1 MTEGTTQATP
11 VTGEER
17 LLIDGRLRT
26 ARAGKVFETVNPATG
41 EVLGVAADGTAE
53 DMDDAIGAARR
64 AFDETDWSTDV
75 ELRVRGLR
83 QLQQAFERHADEIR
97 AMTVAETGSPLSLT
111 YSAQLDTPVGSL
123 GWVADLAESYEWET
137 DLGNAEPLGI
147 PSHRWVR
154 REATGVV
161 GAVTPWN
168 VPHQINLAKLGPAL
182 AAGNTVVLK
191 PAPDTPW
198 CATALG
204 RLVAEE
210 TDIPAGVVN
219 VVPSSDHA
227 LGAML
232 STDPRVDQV
241 SFTGSTAT
249 GRKVMAAAADTVKK
263 VFLEL
268 GGKSAFVILDD
279 ADLRGACATAAFT
292 VCTHAGQGCAITT
305 RLLVPRSL
313 FDEAVDSTS
322 RVMAKLPA
330 ADPTD
335 PGTICGPLVSARQ
348 RDRVEGYLKLALKEG
363 GSFALGGGRPEGLDW
378 GFFVEPTLIVG
389 VGNDARVAQEEIF
402 GPVLVVIP
410 FDDDDDAV
418 ALANDSAYGLSGSVW
433 SADRERA
440 VGVANRIRTGTIG
453 INGGLWFS
461 PDVPFGG
468 YRQSGVGRESGV
480 AGFEEYLEIKS
491 LQL

>member
-1 MTEGTTQATP
+1 MSDDAA
-11 VTGEER
+11 VIGEER
-17 LLIDGRLRT
+17 LLIDGQLRP
-26 ARAGKVFETVNPATG
+26 ARSGATFETVNPATG
-41 EVLGVAADGTAE
+41 EVLGVAADGSAE
-53 DMDDAIGAARR
+53 DLDEAIGAARR
-64 AFDETDWSTDV
+64 AFDGTGWSTDV

-83 QLQQAFERHADEIR
+83 QLQTAFERHADEIR

-111 YSAQLDTPVGSL
+111 YSAQLDAPVGSL
-123 GWVADLAESYEWET
+123 GWVADLAEGYEWET

-161 GAVTPWN
+161 GAITPWN

-198 CATALG
+198 CATVLG

-219 VVPSSDHA
+219 IVPSSDHA
-227 LGAML
+227 IGAML

-249 GRKVMAAAADTVKK
+249 GRKVMASAADTVKK

-335 PGTICGPLVSARQ
+335 PGTICGPLVSTRQ
-348 RDRVEGYLKLALKEG
+348 RDRVEGYLKLAIEEG
-363 GSFALGGGRPEGLDW
+363 GSFALGGGRPEGLDR

-389 VGNDARVAQEEIF
+389 VGNDSRVAQEEIF

-440 VGVANRIRTGTIG
+440 VRVANRIRTGTIG

-461 PDVPFGG
+461 PDMPFGG

-491 LQL
+491 LAEPA